1 MMYYRISNDLTTKI
15 VGSDHPQSWLFTKEY
30 EKRVDNPN
38 SIYALN
44 EALIKKNNDQISY
57 LTWMDLYYQAGLN

>member
-1 MMYYRISNDLTTKI
+1 MRYYIIESDLTTKI
-15 VGSDHPQSWLFTKEY
+15 VGSDYPQSWLFTKEY

-44 EALIKKNNDQISY
+44 EALIKK
-57 LTWMDLYYQAGLN
+57 TTTRFHT